1 MDGPYDPEQV
11 LRAAGA
17 VEQVFRSKA
26 PQRGKPF
33 GKLRLLTLEDAE
45 HAPPRQYLLDSL
57 IARQELSLWWGAPK
71 CGKSFLLLYLAF
83 SLALG
88 RDAFGRRARRS
99 RVLYVAAE
107 GEGGFAGR
115 VLALKRDLGDPGEHF
130 TYIAQRAQVGPPG
143 GDLASIIGA
152 AHATGAELIVLDTLA
167 RTFGAGDENSAKDMG
182 GYIEAADLIRE
193 ATGAHVAVIHHGRK
207 DGGDTRGSGALAGA
221 ADLIVKVER
230 GAKGEPNRAEVQAA
244 KDEVDGTVLGFR
256 LRTVELEC
264 NGEAEP
270 RRTCVAEEAE
280 SNERP
285 SGPKVPPAAR
295 RALQFLCDLILAE
308 GAELPQ
314 GPGYPSTVLRGVQE
328 NRWREQCD
336 SRRLSTSEDAKN
348 RARVFRAAFQQ
359 LRDLG
364 HVAAQD
370 GWVWATRPGGD
381 FDAD

>member
-11 LRAAGA
+11 LRAAGG
-17 VEQVFRSKA
+17 VEQVFRPRA
-26 PQRGKPF
+26 PQRGRAF
-33 GKLRLLTLEDAE
+33 GKLRLLTLRDAE

-83 SLALG
+83 SLALA

-99 RVLYVAAE
+99 RVLYIAAE

-115 VLALKRDLGDPGEHF
+115 LLALKRELGDPGEDF

-143 GDLASIIGA
+143 EDLSSIISA

-182 GYIEAADLIRE
+182 GFIEAADRIRE

-207 DGGDTRGSGALAGA
+207 EGGDMRGSGALAGA

-244 KDEVDGTVLGFR
+244 KDDVDGAALGFR

-264 NGEAEP
+264 DGEAEP
-270 RRTCVAEEAE
+270 RRTCIAEEAE
-280 SNERP
+280 WSEKP

-308 GAELPQ
+308 GADLPQ
-314 GPGYPSTVLRGVQE
+314 GPGFPSMTIKGASE

-336 SRRLSTSEDAKN
+336 SRRLSTSEKAKN
-348 RARVFRAAFQQ
+348 RDRTFRLAYGQ
-359 LRDLG
+359 LRDHGL
-364 HVAAQD
+364 VAAQD
-370 GWVWATRPGGD
+370 GWVWATHPED
-381 FDAD
+381 VPDAE